1 MKKLIIVLVILVIA
15 GFFGYKYLYQSHRN
29 IEEEEASFKLEA
41 ISLVKEFSKDVA
53 LASKKYVNKTIIVKG
68 ALTEIESNSL
78 MLANAAYCTFDT
90 NHDIL
95 ETNLNSVYSIKGRC
109 IGYDELLEVVRFDQ
123 ASLVK

>member
-1 MKKLIIVLVILVIA
+1 MKKLIIILVVLAIG

-29 IEEEEASFKLEA
+29 IEEEDASFELEA
-41 ISLVKEFSKDVA
+41 ISLVKEFSENTE
-53 LASKKYVNKTIIVKG
+53 LASMKYLNKTIIVKG

-95 ETNLNSVYSIKGRC
+95 ETHLNSVYSIKGRC
-109 IGYDELLEVVRFDQ
+109 IGYDELLEVVKLDQ
-123 ASLVK
+123 ASIIK